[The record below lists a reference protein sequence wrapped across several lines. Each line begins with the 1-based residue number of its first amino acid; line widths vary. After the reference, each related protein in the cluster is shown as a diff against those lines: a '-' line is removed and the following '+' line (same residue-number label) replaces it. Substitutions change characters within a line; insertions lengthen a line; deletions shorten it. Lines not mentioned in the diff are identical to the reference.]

1 MVYLSPRVWGT
12 VTRKGEKRMKQSMVL
27 AAVLTAVCAVEAK
40 VELGVPFTDGVVL
53 QRDRAVPVWGTA
65 DAGEKVTVAF
75 AGQSVSTAA
84 AADGR
89 WCAQLAPMK
98 ASCESRTLTVRG
110 SKRADASWRNGWG
123 LFAGEKDVTTIEV
136 KDVLVGEV
144 WFCAGQSNTEQP
156 LCGGNPHFR
165 DAKGS
170 MRARMTNKPLIRFCH
185 QSNYRTSVEPKTVA
199 AKKVEWKTFT
209 PANLMGGRSFSA
221 MGVYFALEIHNAIG
235 IPVGIVGTYWGGTRA
250 EPWTPKSGLASVPS
264 CKALAEQTLLDG
276 AAFDAAKKAKKA
288 PYGRIQDQPRV
299 LWNEMVAPWTPFAIR
314 GFIWYQGCSNA
325 GEGHKYA
332 DKMHALYNGWATEFQ
347 NPDLK
352 LYFVQ
357 LAPWGYDRIAA
368 IQEGQAIFAAAERNA
383 GMAVIN
389 DCGNLADIHPHDK
402 ETVGQRLAL
411 LALKRDYGFAD
422 VKADS
427 PTLRSWKIDGD
438 RFILSFD
445 YADGWYLYNWNWSIA
460 TGFEIAGPDGKFVP
474 AQLANLDYRNKE
486 KTTSSGTIKGKD
498 LIVFAPGVKEPKKL
512 RYLHSRPWTGTLY
525 NDADLPLGAFHIDD

>member
-1 MVYLSPRVWGT
+1 M
-12 VTRKGEKRMKQSMVL
+12 KMKQSMMWAAVL
-27 AAVLTAVCAVEAK
+27 AAVFAVEAK
-40 VELGVPFTDGVVL
+40 VQLGVPFTNGVVL

-65 DAGEKVTVAF
+65 DAGEKVTVTF
-75 AGQSVSTAA
+75 AGQSVSATA

-89 WCAQLAPMK
+89 WCAKLAPMK
-98 ASCESRTLTVRG
+98 ASCEGRTLTVKG
-110 SKRADASWRNGWG
+110 QSDAKTVS
-123 LFAGEKDVTTIEV
+123 
-136 KDVLVGEV
+136 DVLVGEV

-170 MRARMTNKPLIRFCH
+170 MRARMTNKPLIRYCQ
-185 QSNYRTSVEPKTVA
+185 QSNYRTSVTPKKTA
-199 AKKVEWKTFT
+199 ARPVEWKTFT
-209 PANLMGGRSFSA
+209 PANLLHGSFSA
-221 MGVYFALEIHNAIG
+221 MGVYFALEVHNAIG
-235 IPVGIVGTYWGGTRA
+235 VPVGIVGTYWGGTRV

-264 CKALAEQTLLDG
+264 CKAFADQVALDN

-299 LWNEMVAPWTPFAIR
+299 LWNEMVEPWTPFAIR

-325 GEGHKYA
+325 GDGHAYA
-332 DKMHALYNGWATEFQ
+332 DKMQALYNGWATEFK

-357 LAPWGYDRIAA
+357 LAPWGYDKIAT
-368 IQEGQAIFAAAERNA
+368 IQEGQAMFAAAEKNA

-389 DCGNLADIHPHDK
+389 DCGNLSDIHPNNK

-422 VKADS
+422 IKADS
-427 PTLRSWKIDGD
+427 PTLKSWKVEGD
-438 RFILSFD
+438 KFVLTFND
-445 YADGWYLYNWNWSIA
+445 ADGWYLYNPDWTTV

-474 AQLANLDYRNKE
+474 AQLANLQPRGNNKNQ
-486 KTTSSGTIKGKD
+486 SNGVIKGKD

-512 RYLHSRPWTGTLY
+512 RYLFSRPWNGTLY
-525 NDADLPLGAFHIDD
+525 NDADLPLGAFHIGD